1 MKKLILIFTLMLLPL
16 LASAQQFR
24 FGYFSMEKVLP
35 QVAGYTMARHQ
46 VDQLSQQ
53 YANELKRAEDE
64 FNAKY
69 EDFLTTQSTLAPS
82 IRDKR
87 QAELKDLLTKNMAFK
102 EQSQKLLEQSE
113 KAAMAPLRQK
123 VYSALARIGEQQGL
137 AFIINN
143 DRGTLPYINAQN
155 GVDVTDQLLSILK

>member
-1 MKKLILIFTLMLLPL
+1 M
-16 LASAQQFR
+16 
-24 FGYFSMEKVLP
+24 
-35 QVAGYTMARHQ
+35 
-46 VDQLSQQ
+46 
-53 YANELKRAEDE
+53 
-64 FNAKY
+64 
-69 EDFLTTQSTLAPS
+69 
-82 IRDKR
+82 
-87 QAELKDLLTKNMAFK
+87 KNMAFK
-102 EQSQKLLEQSE
+102 EQSRKLLDQSE